1 MTGIANTFFFFFFSR
16 TTSFPASPRKPCFCK
31 GLLYSALCHPLLSMQ
46 PRIPPAFLPTR
57 AYCWIMFSF
66 ISTRA
71 FRTFPAAQPPAGTGA
86 WVVPPHMQGLVL
98 SFLELLKVPCQP
110 AEVALE
116 GSTALLPAL
125 YGLQA
130 CLLIH

>member
-1 MTGIANTFFFFFFSR
+1 MFLQRSAVFSTVPPPAVDAAQNT
-16 TTSFPASPRKPCFCK
+16 T
-31 GLLYSALCHPLLSMQ
+31 GLLAYKSLLLDHVQLHARKAL
-46 PRIPPAFLPTR
+46 
-57 AYCWIMFSF
+57 
-66 ISTRA
+66 
-71 FRTFPAAQPPAGTGA
+71 RTFPAAQPPAGTGA

-125 YGLQA
+125 
-130 CLLIH
+130 